1 MNRLLFFVPLLVLLI
16 LAACTDPITVGS
28 DLVDGDLSDIG
39 QTSDIPFTT
48 RVVREDSIIV
58 YDESENAIIG
68 SFTFGKTNDV
78 VAGSWDHSLYVIPRL
93 VQRTST
99 GLPDPPEFAFRQDI
113 NVDSA
118 VLILEIDTSSAFFGL
133 ARSFP
138 TSVFALTDM
147 VDQEIDYY
155 SSLELPTAG
164 PTLNRD
170 LSFSATREETLL
182 YDTIVSPTGTTSGDT
197 VSQAHIRIAL
207 NDEFLNQ
214 LNMLDESDFES
225 DTTFWD
231 FLPGIALTPTEET
244 DALVTLR
251 ARPTRIGAVARA
263 GFYFFFPD
271 TATGN
276 PTFYQAPIDL
286 ALPRYQKDFAGSLTE
301 TLLADGDDNE
311 QVAVSGQSGVMT
323 EITFTDLSA
332 LQNVVINQAEIK
344 FYREDVDGYSYDE
357 FANPSFLALYYKD
370 ETGALQPI
378 EDRVNLANPSSSLAV
393 RQFLGGDPQTDDDGN
408 VFYQPKFSIHM
419 QSILEGEVPPTIYL
433 RVVPVDSDPSR
444 AVFGGPQA
452 AVRPASVKV
461 TFTELN

>member
-1 MNRLLFFVPLLVLLI
+1 MNRILSYLPLVALLI
-16 LAACTDPITVGS
+16 LTACTDPITVGS
-28 DLVDGDLSDIG
+28 DLVDGDLADIG
-39 QTSDIPFTT
+39 QTTDIPFTT
-48 RVVREDSIIV
+48 KVVAEDSIIIFDV
-58 YDESENAIIG
+58 SENAVIG
-68 SFTFGKTNDV
+68 SFTFGKTNDAL
-78 VAGSWDHSLYVIPRL
+78 AGNWDHSLYLIPRL

-99 GLPDPPEFAFRQDI
+99 GLPDPPEFAFRDDI

-133 ARSFP
+133 ARTFP
-138 TSVFALTDM
+138 TSVVALTDI
-147 VDQEIDYY
+147 VDQEVDYY
-155 SSLELPTAG
+155 SNLELPASG
-164 PTLNRD
+164 PMLNRD
-170 LSFSATREETLL
+170 AAFSATREETLL

-207 NDEFLNQ
+207 NDDFLAQ

-231 FLPGIALTPTEET
+231 FLPGVAITPSAET

-251 ARPTRIGAVARA
+251 ARPTRIGSVARA
-263 GFYFFFPD
+263 GLYFFYPD

-286 ALPRYQKDFAGSLTE
+286 ALPRYQKDFVGSLAE
-301 TLLADGDDNE
+301 TLLGEEEDNE
-311 QVAVSGQSGVMT
+311 RVAVIGQSGVMT

-332 LQNVVINQAEIK
+332 LEDVVINQAEIK
-344 FYREDVDGYSYDE
+344 FYLEDIDGYSYEE
-357 FANPSFLALYYKD
+357 FTNPSFLALYYRD
-370 ETGALQPI
+370 ETGDLQPI
-378 EDRVNLANPSSSLAV
+378 EDRENLANPNSSAAV

-419 QSILEGEVPPTIYL
+419 QSILEGAVPPTIYL
-433 RVVPVDSDPSR
+433 RVVPIDSDPSR
-444 AVFGGPQA
+444 AVLAGPQA
-452 AVRPASVKV
+452 TVRPASVQV

>member
-1 MNRLLFFVPLLVLLI
+1 MNRILSYLPLLALLI
-16 LAACTDPITVGS
+16 LTACTDPITVGS
-28 DLVDGDLSDIG
+28 DLVDGDLADIG

-48 RVVREDSIIV
+48 RVVPEDSIIV

-68 SFTFGKTNDV
+68 SFTFGRTNDV
-78 VAGSWDHSLYVIPRL
+78 VAGNWDHSLYIVPRL

-99 GLPDPPEFAFRQDI
+99 GLPDPPEFAFRDDI

-133 ARSFP
+133 ARTFP
-138 TSVFALTDM
+138 TSVTALTDM
-147 VDQEIDYY
+147 VDQGVDYY
-155 SSLELPTAG
+155 SNVEFPASG
-164 PTLNRD
+164 PMLNRD
-170 LSFSATREETLL
+170 AFFSATREETLL

-207 NDEFLNQ
+207 NDNFLTQ
-214 LNMLDESDFES
+214 LNMLDESAFES

-231 FLPGIALTPTEET
+231 FLPGLAITPSEVTN
-244 DALVTLR
+244 ALVTLR
-251 ARPTRIGAVARA
+251 ARPARIGSAARA
-263 GFYFFFPD
+263 GLYFFFPD

-276 PTFYQAPIDL
+276 PTFYQTPIDL
-286 ALPRYQKDFAGSLTE
+286 ALPRYQKDFTGSLTE
-301 TLLADGDDNE
+301 TLLGEEEDNE
-311 QVAVSGQSGVMT
+311 QVVVSGQSGVMT

-332 LQNVVINQAEIK
+332 LTDVVINQAEIK
-344 FYREDVDGYSYDE
+344 FYLEDVDGYDYDE
-357 FANPSFLALYYKD
+357 FANPTFFALYYRD

-378 EDRVNLANPSSSLAV
+378 EDRINLANPSSSDAV

-419 QSILEGEVPPTIYL
+419 QSILEGSVPPTIYL

-444 AVFGGPQA
+444 AVLAGPQA
-452 AVRPASVKV
+452 AVRPASVQV